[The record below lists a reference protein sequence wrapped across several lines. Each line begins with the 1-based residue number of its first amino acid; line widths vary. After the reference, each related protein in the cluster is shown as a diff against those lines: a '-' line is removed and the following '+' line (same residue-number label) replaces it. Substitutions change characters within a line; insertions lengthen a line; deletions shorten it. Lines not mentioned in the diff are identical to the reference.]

1 MSGDALVAIW
11 ETAPIDWNVIEP
23 IRLAIPDKRR
33 PSQHVIA
40 IIDSALASFV
50 IPSRGYA
57 DPTYEQI
64 LSRCSSID
72 STDTVKY
79 ALQVLRDAGRWI
91 TIRASSQGQKGKP
104 GRAPRRVFFKHDPM
118 NLLPNIDFSAIEE
131 VVKPQVKVAD
141 AINKGIDLISSNPKK
156 ERIKELESQIR
167 TWRHMAETGPAI
179 GAGFANARANAYKRE
194 LEKEMMD
201 L

>member
-1 MSGDALVAIW
+1 VSGDALVAIW
-11 ETAPIDWNVIEP
+11 ETAPIDWSVIEP
-23 IRLAIPDKRR
+23 IRLAIPHKRR

-40 IIDSALASFV
+40 IVDGALASFV

-57 DPTYEQI
+57 DPTYQQI

-72 STDTVKY
+72 STDTVKH
-79 ALQVLRDAGRWI
+79 ALQVLMDAGRWI

-104 GRAPRRVFFKHDPM
+104 GRAPRRVFFKHDPL
-118 NLLPNIDFSAIEE
+118 NHLSRIDFIAEEE
-131 VVKPQVKVAD
+131 VVKPQVQVD
-141 AINKGIDLISSNPKK
+141 DVIVKGTELVPSKTKS
-156 ERIKELESQIR
+156 ERIKELESQIN

-179 GAGFANARANAYKRE
+179 AAGFANARANSFRRE
-194 LEKEMMD
+194 LEKEMMK